1 MERTKSTTQLINSGE
16 KEEFLLLIAKDIKS
30 GNIES
35 TNIRL
40 DTLERKENLE
50 WLKEYSS
57 HNSKSETLLHLAVK
71 KLDDISFIR
80 KLAELCSQSLTS
92 QVKDHEKFCGQTVLH
107 ISITKG
113 NAEMTKTLLDIVH
126 QKENDKMSELLQLT
140 ATGGRFVNTVG
151 QLPLSVAALTGNTK
165 IVDILIR
172 YGAILHAQNGEGD
185 TVFHSIV
192 KYAAIYPEKVM
203 AIIQM
208 FRYLTGKP
216 ESKYQ
221 IDTTIDINSEDDK
234 CRHIHSFVLFMKN
247 KENMTPLQLAAKH
260 GVFELFEEIINMR
273 NVYCFIRENDGL
285 YDVKEYDITEIDNV
299 SIIRTSDHGREQRV
313 ASKPE
318 NKTPQFEGEPTKRL
332 HINKTPCAPC
342 CFNPDSE
349 SVLEM
354 LFSYDYDRKDA
365 YRIFEL
371 TPVKNIKKLN
381 GTFINGFSCR

>member
-165 IVDILIR
+165 IVDILIH

-216 ESKYQ
+216 ESKY
-221 IDTTIDINSEDDK
+221 
-234 CRHIHSFVLFMKN
+234 
-247 KENMTPLQLAAKH
+247 
-260 GVFELFEEIINMR
+260 
-273 NVYCFIRENDGL
+273 
-285 YDVKEYDITEIDNV
+285 
-299 SIIRTSDHGREQRV
+299 
-313 ASKPE
+313 
-318 NKTPQFEGEPTKRL
+318 
-332 HINKTPCAPC
+332 
-342 CFNPDSE
+342 
-349 SVLEM
+349 
-354 LFSYDYDRKDA
+354 
-365 YRIFEL
+365 
-371 TPVKNIKKLN
+371 IKS
-381 GTFINGFSCR
+381 TQP